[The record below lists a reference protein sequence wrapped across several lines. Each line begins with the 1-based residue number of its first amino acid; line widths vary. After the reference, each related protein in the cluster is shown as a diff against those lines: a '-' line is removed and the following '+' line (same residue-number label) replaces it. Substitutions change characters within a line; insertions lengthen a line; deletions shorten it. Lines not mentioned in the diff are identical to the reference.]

1 MVTHKRTVAIGLTLL
16 MVAAAGCAGWGTDGP
31 ANDQQENQTQDP
43 NQGEE
48 TNAGAQADDGDSS
61 GTTSNGSGTGSGSGS
76 STDRDN
82 GADSDS
88 GDTGSDSGDGEN
100 ETDSNGDSSVSNPAE
115 SQDTASEDTDTDTD
129 IGSSNDGDG
138 DDNDTGAS
146 DGTGNENE
154 TDDDNEPETHTL
166 TVRTPGAPDGT
177 AITVQREPDPGE
189 NQPDPITKASAGSQA
204 SFNVPPSYYQVK
216 AEGYNS
222 TMVAIEVSDDTEITL
237 QQPGPDPIQVTV
249 VDAETGKSIEG
260 AEISGL
266 CHLWYSSGDAH
277 ITGTTDA
284 NGVVQAQADVA
295 PTECNASVEADG
307 YERTQ
312 LSLSVPDDDGI
323 TVELP
328 PASADDDSNST
339 ATENE
344 TAAQAMM
351 P

>member
-1 MVTHKRTVAIGLTLL
+1 MVTHKRTVAIVLTLL
-16 MVAAAGCAGWGTDGP
+16 MVAAAGCAGWGADGP

-43 NQGEE
+43 SQGEE
-48 TNAGAQADDGDSS
+48 TNAGAQGDDGDSS
-61 GTTSNGSGTGSGSGS
+61 GATSNGSGTGNGS
-76 STDRDN
+76 STDRDD

-88 GDTGSDSGDGEN
+88 GDTGSESGDGGN
-100 ETDSNGDSSVSNPAE
+100 ETGSNDDSSVSNPAE
-115 SQDTASEDTDTDTD
+115 SQDTASEDTDTDTAS
-129 IGSSNDGDG
+129 GSSNDGDG
-138 DDNDTGAS
+138 GNNNTDAG

-177 AITVQREPDPGE
+177 AITVQREANPGE

-204 SFNVPPSYYQVK
+204 SFNVSPGYYHVE
-216 AEGYNS
+216 AERYNS

-249 VDAETGKSIEG
+249 VDAETDEPIEG

-266 CHLWYSSGDAH
+266 CHLWYSSGDAYV
-277 ITGTTDA
+277 TGTTDA
-284 NGVVQAQADVA
+284 NGVAQAQADVA

-323 TVELP
+323 TVELS
-328 PASADDDSNST
+328 PASADDDGNST

-344 TAAQAMM
+344 TAAQVMT